1 MDNNERINCNCQYC
15 GYNIAKIVYLKD
27 VKIIKCII
35 CEKCNK
41 ILHSED
47 LGYTGKPR
55 PEWLTNAQCPYC
67 KSYNT
72 QKISITSKIGNVA
85 LFGIFA
91 AGKVAKEWHCNTCKS
106 DF

>member
-1 MDNNERINCNCQYC
+1 MNNNTIIEYKCNKC
-15 GYNIAKIVYLKD
+15 GHNRATMSYLKD
-27 VKIIKCII
+27 VKIIKCIR

-41 ILHSED
+41 LLATED
-47 LGYTGKPR
+47 MGYTGKVR
-55 PEWLTNAQCPYC
+55 TEWVTNAQCPYC
-67 KSYNT
+67 KSYDT
-72 QKISITSKIGNVA
+72 KKISTTSKVGSVA